1 MMHYDVDEGIVDAVG
16 SMHHHSSGRLSS
28 TKELI
33 SPGSKHMQID
43 DHRGHLIRHKH
54 EDGKFRI
61 SFKLNLLLFP
71 PINILYFKAIS
82 LLYLFR
88 TIIHT
93 QYTCN

>member
-61 SFKLNLLLFP
+61 FLKINLLFFP
-71 PINILYFKAIS
+71 PINIYYILKLS
-82 LLYLFR
+82 LC
-88 TIIHT
+88 
-93 QYTCN
+93 YTCLEL